1 MISTN
6 PTSILD
12 SLAVLESVSVTN
24 NQVAIIGGTFDKM
37 ARMTKNPKIA
47 ELGGIL
53 SHCWG
58 VQGTLEE
65 EDEDDQDGEEDQEE
79 EEYNQDLD
87 AAAEYM
93 EEVFETSDDYITDED
108 RCRISVESVNLT
120 PPPPSSPESLPK
132 SVKTTKP

>member
-1 MISTN
+1 MSSNN

-12 SLAVLESVSVTN
+12 SLEVLKSVSITN
-24 NQVAIIGGTFDKM
+24 NQVAIIGGTDDKIT
-37 ARMTKNPKIA
+37 RTTKNPNIA
-47 ELGGIL
+47 ELGVIL
-53 SHCWG
+53 AHRWG
-58 VQGTLEE
+58 VQGTIEE

-108 RCRISVESVNLT
+108 RRRISVESVNLT

-132 SVKTTKP
+132 TTKP